1 MKKCNLFY
9 LSGLLFFLAAAL
21 NFFTGENHSTAVV
34 WLCLGSAFLCLGY
47 SQQKKIKQKASPGGE
62 KSAGAAIFCGGRS
75 YSRQN
80 NEISTKDEVCVCQPN
95 RSIPLLRPALT

>member
-9 LSGLLFFLAAAL
+9 LSGRLFFLVAVL

-47 SQQKKIKQKASPGGE
+47 SHQKK
-62 KSAGAAIFCGGRS
+62 
-75 YSRQN
+75 
-80 NEISTKDEVCVCQPN
+80 
-95 RSIPLLRPALT
+95 

>member
-34 WLCLGSAFLCLGY
+34 WLRLFVSGVFAAE
-47 SQQKKIKQKASPGGE
+47 KIKQKASPGGE
-62 KSAGAAIFCGGRS
+62 KSAGAAILCGGRS

>member
-34 WLCLGSAFLCLGY
+34 WLCLSVSGVFAAE
-47 SQQKKIKQKASPGGE
+47 KIKQKASPGGE

-80 NEISTKDEVCVCQPN
+80 DQISTKTRYDHVNQNDLFHC
-95 RSIPLLRPALT
+95 RDPL